1 MAVRTRQRLLVDLAG
16 WYLRNTIALAAVVA
30 DLDARLDG
38 LLRPETRAILRAL
51 GPRERAADLLGYLR
65 GLLGRGSGA
74 RPAEGV

>member
-1 MAVRTRQRLLVDLAG
+1 
-16 WYLRNTIALAAVVA
+16 VVA